1 MTSPSEIDFRQHS
14 ESIVRRF
21 LQTIVVVDDRAFF
34 HPGESLGP
42 TQPVISPT
50 RPRFTGTPESLAA
63 QQEEPTVTEA
73 EITEDSSLEV
83 KDPSIDQAETPKET
97 SKDRAH
103 VLDAKYLIESF
114 AERGMVCAVLRPQDF
129 EVEHLDKK
137 IYPLAVRSD
146 IVMLDWVLHQDVE
159 GTKVTE
165 LIAEMTKKAAEQHRL
180 RLIVVYTGELGLF
193 GIVERIEAALR
204 EAGITDVGKEGD
216 FTLVSGPS
224 RITVYAKNNLGGVGL
239 ADELRARAI
248 PADQLPDRLIS
259 EFTEMTAGLVSN
271 VALDSLAALRSNTHR
286 VLSTFSPDMD
296 APFLA
301 HRAMLPQPEEA
312 STLLVNLVG
321 TELMAV
327 LEGYQ
332 VGSAADE
339 SNGVD
344 IIKAWIERSEA
355 LGYEFAK
362 RFSVGSKNSSG
373 ALSQLLTL
381 LRKGVADDTLKGQF
395 ASFKNDPQKRGLTD
409 KLRPASKN
417 ADELEHRFAV
427 LTTLKSN
434 YHTLTNPPALFP
446 GTLLKEVTL
455 ETEGEP
461 QPKYWVCIQPIC
473 DSVRIKQETR
483 LFPFLELELPSLKAP
498 KFELVLRD
506 KDDEAGFI
514 RVRVVYRPYKS
525 RLEAFAVSRD
535 GSEMVRGEV
544 QEGGIYFTAVNKTSY
559 RWLGELKFEQ
569 AQRIVNKYAA
579 ELSRVGL
586 NESEWLRRWNP

>member
-34 HPGESLGP
+34 HPEESLGP
-42 TQPVISPT
+42 TEPVISPI
-50 RPRFTGTPESLAA
+50 RPRFTGTPESLPA
-63 QQEEPTVTEA
+63 QQEEPAVTEA
-73 EITEDSSLEV
+73 EITGDSSLEV
-83 KDPSIDQAETPKET
+83 KEPSIDQAETPKET

-193 GIVERIEAALR
+193 GIVERIEEALR

-224 RITVYAKNNLGGVGL
+224 RITVYAKNNLGGIGL

-286 VLSTFSPDMD
+286 VLSTFNPDMD

-312 STLLVNLVG
+312 SNLLVNLVG

-339 SNGVD
+339 SSGVD
-344 IIKAWIERSEA
+344 VIKAWIERSEA

-362 RFSVGSKNSSG
+362 RFSVGSKDSSN

-381 LRKGVADDTLKGQF
+381 LRKGVADGTLKNQF
-395 ASFKNDPQKRGLTD
+395 ASFKNDPHKRGLTD

-427 LTTLKSN
+427 LTTLKSD
-434 YHTLTNPPALFP
+434 YRSQSNPPALFP
-446 GTLLKEVTL
+446 GTLLKEVPL
-455 ETEGEP
+455 ETDGEP

-473 DSVRIKQETR
+473 DCVRIKQEVR
-483 LFPFLELELPSLKAP
+483 LFPFLELELPSPQTP

-506 KDDEAGFI
+506 KDSGAGFV
-514 RVRVVYRPYKS
+514 RVRVVHRPYRS

-535 GSEMVRGEV
+535 GSETVRGEV
-544 QEGGIYFTAVNKTSY
+544 QEDGIYFTAMNETRY
-559 RWLGELKFEQ
+559 RWLGELKFEH

>member
-1 MTSPSEIDFRQHS
+1 M
-14 ESIVRRF
+14 
-21 LQTIVVVDDRAFF
+21 
-34 HPGESLGP
+34 
-42 TQPVISPT
+42 
-50 RPRFTGTPESLAA
+50 
-63 QQEEPTVTEA
+63 
-73 EITEDSSLEV
+73 
-83 KDPSIDQAETPKET
+83 
-97 SKDRAH
+97 
-103 VLDAKYLIESF
+103 
-114 AERGMVCAVLRPQDF
+114 
-129 EVEHLDKK
+129 
-137 IYPLAVRSD
+137 
-146 IVMLDWVLHQDVE
+146 
-159 GTKVTE
+159 
-165 LIAEMTKKAAEQHRL
+165 
-180 RLIVVYTGELGLF
+180 
-193 GIVERIEAALR
+193 
-204 EAGITDVGKEGD
+204 
-216 FTLVSGPS
+216 SGPS

-286 VLSTFSPDMD
+286 VLSTFNPDMD

-312 STLLVNLVG
+312 SDLLVNLVG
-321 TELMAV
+321 TELIAV

-332 VGSAADE
+332 VGRAADE

-362 RFSVGSKNSSG
+362 RFSVGSKDSSG

-381 LRKGVADDTLKGQF
+381 LRKGVADGTLKNQF

-434 YHTLTNPPALFP
+434 YHTLANPPALFP

-506 KDDEAGFI
+506 KADEASFI

-535 GSEMVRGEV
+535 GSEMVRGEG
-544 QEGGIYFTAVNKTSY
+544 QEDGIYFTAVNKTRY